1 MLFTRAQ
8 VLRKVIVSKFSN
20 NVESQYLGLIDFD
33 KALELQYQYHAKVA
47 DKDQTEI
54 KSYILGLE
62 HPTVMTLGLRAHKM
76 DIDSLCVKPWAYP
89 VHKISRGGL
98 ATIHN
103 PGQLVI
109 YPIVDLKEQGLSVKG
124 FVQSLFEATQ
134 KTLNEFNITSTID
147 LCDHPGV
154 YTSLGKIAFC
164 GLQIKNGITLHG
176 LSINISNDISLFNEI
191 QSCGVS
197 APKIDSVMNH
207 GVSNTP
213 LDFFNVWL
221 KHFNLASGVKLSQ
234 ISCQ

>member
-1 MLFTRAQ
+1 ML
-8 VLRKVIVSKFSN
+8 KFSN
-20 NVESQYLGLIDFD
+20 SVESQYLGLVDFD

-47 DKDQTEI
+47 TDK

-62 HPTVMTLGLRAHKM
+62 HPTVMTLGLRAHKA
-76 DIDSLCVKPWAYP
+76 DVNSFCVKPWMYP

-109 YPIVDLKEQGLSVKG
+109 YPIVDLKQHRISVKG

-134 KTLNEFNITSTID
+134 KTLNELKINSTID
-147 LCDHPGV
+147 LCDQPGV
-154 YTSLGKIAFC
+154 YTDLGKIAFC

-176 LSINISNDISLFNEI
+176 LSINIVNDISLFKEI

-197 APKIDSVMNH
+197 APKIDSVANH
-207 GVSNTP
+207 GVSDTP
-213 LDFFNVWL
+213 SEFFKVWL
-221 KHFNLASGVKLSQ
+221 KHFDLAAAVQSSQ
-234 ISCQ
+234 VSCQ